1 MTEWSDPRILV
12 AIGTGLGGALFGLGS
27 VAFSA
32 FVFFKQRKQTQSQ
45 ASWEEYRE
53 TVYDPL
59 FSVFRHLE
67 EFAKRCRET
76 RGFPSGTEEQRAFL
90 RDLSKTMN
98 EVEISCAKADEH
110 DASFHKDWTEQSEIK
125 NREIYDLVNDHD
137 LDRGLIEHGDPH
149 LLSLGDALR
158 EYLRFFANRLRQQR
172 KEMLGF

>member
-12 AIGTGLGGALFGLGS
+12 AIGTGLVGVLFGLGS

-32 FVFFKQRKQTQSQ
+32 FVFFKQRKQAQSQ

-67 EFAKRCRET
+67 EFAKRCRGT
-76 RGFPSGTEEQRAFL
+76 HGFPKGKEEQRAFF
-90 RDLSKTMN
+90 RDLSETMN

-110 DASFHKDWTEQSEIK
+110 DASVHKDWTEQSETK
-125 NREIYDLVNDHD
+125 NKQIYDLVNDHD
-137 LDRGLIEHGDPH
+137 LDKGNIEHGDPH
-149 LLSLGDALR
+149 LLSLGDGLR
-158 EYLRFFANRLRQQR
+158 EYLRFFENRLREQR